1 MLWKKCSATR
11 ENLKY
16 VSTAIRSWRQFLAT
30 VTIIFASDFHGNEMV
45 WRKFLNSA
53 KMFKANW
60 LIMGG
65 DLTGKV
71 LTPIV
76 HQPDGTYKA
85 EFLDKTHTIE
95 PSGLEKF
102 RTLVKDHCYIPYVCD
117 QKQFEELNQASQD
130 DIEKIFAKLECQTL
144 QEWLD
149 LIPKK
154 LTKDVKVLIHP
165 GNDDKF
171 ELDDVLKAS
180 QYVTYAEETV
190 VNLDGEHEAAC
201 LGWSNPTPWNSP
213 RECSEEELMV
223 KLEKLV
229 SQVQSFETSLFCLH
243 CPPYESQIDQ
253 APQLDK
259 NFRPI
264 MEGGR
269 PKLIPVG
276 SKSVRT
282 IIEKCQP
289 LLGLH
294 GHIHECR
301 GWMNIGRTRCM
312 NPGSEYT
319 EGILS
324 AFLIEIDGTKIRRLQ
339 RVEG

>member
-1 MLWKKCSATR
+1 MAKVR
-11 ENLKY
+11 
-16 VSTAIRSWRQFLAT
+16 IM
-30 VTIIFASDFHGNEMV
+30 FASDFHGNEEV

-53 KMFKANW
+53 NMFKVNW

-76 HQPDGTYKA
+76 LQPDGTYKA
-85 EFLDKTHTIE
+85 DFLDKSQTIE
-95 PSGLEKF
+95 SAKLEDF
-102 RTLVKDHCYIPYVCD
+102 RRLVKDHCYIPYVCD
-117 QKQFEELNQASQD
+117 QKEFEELKQAPQD
-130 DIEKIFAKLECQTL
+130 EVEKIFARLECQTL

-149 LIPKK
+149 IIPKK

-180 QYVTYAEETV
+180 PYVTYAEESV
-190 VNLDGEHEAAC
+190 VDLDGEHEAAC

-229 SQVQSFETSLFCLH
+229 PHVKNVKNSLFCLH
-243 CPPYESQIDQ
+243 CPPFESQIDQ

-259 NFRPI
+259 NFRPV

-276 SKSVRT
+276 SKSVRAV
-282 IIEKCQP
+282 IEKYQP
-289 LLGLH
+289 LLGMH

-301 GWMNIGRTRCM
+301 GFMNIGRTRCM

-324 AFLIEIDGTKIRRLQ
+324 AFLIEIDGEKIRRLQ

>member
-1 MLWKKCSATR
+1 
-11 ENLKY
+11 
-16 VSTAIRSWRQFLAT
+16 LAK
-30 VTIIFASDFHGNEMV
+30 VRIVFASDFHGSEVV

-53 KMFKANW
+53 KVLKANW

-76 HQPDGTYKA
+76 KQPDGTYKA
-85 EFLDKTHTIE
+85 DFLDKTHEIQ
-95 PSGLEKF
+95 PDKLEDF
-102 RTLVKDHCYIPYVCD
+102 RKLVREHCYIPYVCS
-117 QKQFEELNQASQD
+117 QKEFEDLNAASQD
-130 DIEKIFAKLECQTL
+130 QIEEIFAILECKTL

-149 LIPKK
+149 LVPKRVPN
-154 LTKDVKVLIHP
+154 DVKVLIHP

-171 ELDDVLKAS
+171 ELDDVIKS
-180 QYVTYAEETV
+180 SPYVTYAEESV

-201 LGWSNPTPWNSP
+201 CGWSNPTPWNSP

-223 KLEKLV
+223 KLEKMA
-229 SQVQSFETSLFCLH
+229 SQVHNPERAVFCLH

-259 NFRPI
+259 DFRPV

-276 SKSVRT
+276 SKSVRA
-282 IIEKCQP
+282 IIEKYQP
-289 LLGLH
+289 LLGMH

-301 GWMNIGRTRCM
+301 GWMKIGRTQCM

-324 AFLIEIDGTKIRRLQ
+324 AYLIEIDGEKIKRLQ
-339 RVEG
+339 RVEA

>member
-1 MLWKKCSATR
+1 MAKVR
-11 ENLKY
+11 I
-16 VSTAIRSWRQFLAT
+16 V
-30 VTIIFASDFHGNEMV
+30 FASDFHGSEMV

-53 KMFKANW
+53 SIFKCNW

-65 DLTGKV
+65 DLTGKI

-76 HQPDGTYKA
+76 LQPDGTYTA
-85 EFLDKTHTIE
+85 EFLGQTHAIQAA
-95 PSGLEKF
+95 GLEDF
-102 RTLVKDHCYIPYVCD
+102 RKLVKEHCYIPYVCD
-117 QKQFEELNQASQD
+117 QRQFEELKQASQE
-130 DIEKIFAKLECQTL
+130 DIEKIFAELECQTL
-144 QEWLD
+144 SEWLD
-149 LIPKK
+149 IIPKK
-154 LTKDVKVLIHP
+154 LNSEVKVLIHP

-171 ELDDVLKAS
+171 ELDDIIKANP
-180 QYVTYAEETV
+180 YATYAEESV
-190 VNLDGEHEAAC
+190 INLDGEHEAAC

-223 KLEKLV
+223 KLETLA
-229 SQVQSFETSLFCLH
+229 SHVQNVDRALFCLH

-253 APQLDK
+253 AQMLDK
-259 NFRPI
+259 DFRPV

-269 PKLIPVG
+269 PKMIPVG
-276 SKSVRT
+276 SKSVRA
-282 IIEKCQP
+282 IIEKYQP

-301 GWMNIGRTRCM
+301 GFMNIGRTRCM

-324 AFLIEIDGTKIRRLQ
+324 AYLIEIDSEKIKRLQ

>member
-1 MLWKKCSATR
+1 
-11 ENLKY
+11 
-16 VSTAIRSWRQFLAT
+16 
-30 VTIIFASDFHGNEMV
+30 MV

-53 KMFKANW
+53 SIFKCNW

-65 DLTGKV
+65 DLTGKI
-71 LTPIV
+71 LIPIV
-76 HQPDGTYKA
+76 LQTDGSYTADFLGQPRSIQA
-85 EFLDKTHTIE
+85 AN
-95 PSGLEKF
+95 LENF
-102 RTLVKDHCYIPYVCD
+102 RKEVKEHCYIPYVCD
-117 QKQFEELNQASQD
+117 QAQFNLLKEALQD
-130 DIEKIFAKLECQTL
+130 EIERIFADLECKTL
-144 QEWLD
+144 KEWLD

-154 LTKDVKVLIHP
+154 IPSDVKVLIHP

-171 ELDDVLKAS
+171 ELDDVIKAS
-180 QYVTYAEETV
+180 PYATYAEETV
-190 VNLDGEHEAAC
+190 VDLDGEHEAAC
-201 LGWSNPTPWNSP
+201 LGWSNPTPWHSP

-229 SQVQSFETSLFCLH
+229 PQVHNVDRSLFCLH

-259 NFRPI
+259 NFRLV

-269 PKLIPVG
+269 PKIIPVG
-276 SKSVRT
+276 SKSVRA
-282 IIEKCQP
+282 IIEKYQP

-301 GWMNIGRTRCM
+301 GFMNIGRTRCM

-324 AFLIEIDGTKIRRLQ
+324 AYLIEIDGEKIKRLQ

>member
-1 MLWKKCSATR
+1 MSNVR
-11 ENLKY
+11 I
-16 VSTAIRSWRQFLAT
+16 V
-30 VTIIFASDFHGNEMV
+30 FASDFHGNEQV

-53 KMFKANW
+53 KIFKANW

-65 DLTGKV
+65 DLTGKI

-76 HQPDGTYKA
+76 LQPDGTYKA
-85 EFLDKTHTIE
+85 DFLDKTHTIQAAN
-95 PSGLEKF
+95 LEDF
-102 RTLVKDHCYIPYVCD
+102 RKLVKDHCYIPYVCD
-117 QKQFEELNQASQD
+117 QKQYEELEHASQ
-130 DIEKIFAKLECQTL
+130 EKVEEIFARLECETMR
-144 QEWLD
+144 EWLD
-149 LIPKK
+149 LIPKRVE
-154 LTKDVKVLIHP
+154 KDVKVLVHP

-171 ELDDVLKAS
+171 ELDQVIKS
-180 QYVTYAEETV
+180 SPYCMFAEESV
-190 VNLDGEHEAAC
+190 VSLDSQHEAAC

-213 RECSEEELMV
+213 RECSEEELMA
-223 KLEKLV
+223 KLEKMV
-229 SQVQSFETSLFCLH
+229 SQVHNMKNALFCLH
-243 CPPYESQIDQ
+243 CPPFESQIDN
-253 APQLDK
+253 APLLDK
-259 NFRPI
+259 DFKPV

-269 PKLIPVG
+269 PVYIPVG
-276 SKSVRT
+276 SKSVRA

-301 GWMNIGRTRCM
+301 GWMKIGRTQCM

-324 AFLIEIDGTKIRRLQ
+324 AYLIEIQDEKIKRLQ

>member
-1 MLWKKCSATR
+1 M
-11 ENLKY
+11 
-16 VSTAIRSWRQFLAT
+16 AT
-30 VTIIFASDFHGNEMV
+30 VRIVFASDFHGNEQV

-53 KMFKANW
+53 KIFKANW

-76 HQPDGTYKA
+76 LQGDGTYKA
-85 EFLDKTHTIE
+85 DFLEQTHTIQPGE
-95 PSGLEKF
+95 LENFKKQV
-102 RTLVKDHCYIPYVCD
+102 REHCYIPYVCD
-117 QKQFEELNQASQD
+117 EKQFEELQSAPQD
-130 DIEKIFAKLECQTL
+130 KVEDIFAKLECETL
-144 QEWLD
+144 KEWLD

-154 LTKDVKVLIHP
+154 LTGDPKDVKVLIHP

-171 ELDDVLKAS
+171 ELDDVIKS
-180 QYVTYAEETV
+180 SPYCTFAEESAV
-190 VNLDGEHEAAC
+190 SLDGEHEAAC
-201 LGWSNPTPWNSP
+201 VGWSNPTPWNSP
-213 RECSEEELMV
+213 RECSEEELMS
-223 KLEKLV
+223 KLEKTV
-229 SQVQSFETSLFCLH
+229 SQVKNLKNSLFCLH
-243 CPPYESQIDQ
+243 CPPFESQIDN
-253 APQLDK
+253 APKLDK
-259 NFRPI
+259 DFRPV

-269 PKLIPVG
+269 PVYIPVG
-276 SKSVRT
+276 SKSVRA
-282 IIEKCQP
+282 IIEKYQP

-301 GWMNIGRTRCM
+301 GWMKIGRTQCM

-324 AFLIEIDGTKIRRLQ
+324 AYLIEIDGEKIKRLQ

>member
-1 MLWKKCSATR
+1 
-11 ENLKY
+11 
-16 VSTAIRSWRQFLAT
+16 LAK
-30 VTIIFASDFHGNEMV
+30 VRIVFASDFHGSEVV

-53 KMFKANW
+53 KVLKANW

-76 HQPDGTYKA
+76 KQPDGTYKA
-85 EFLDKTHTIE
+85 DFLDKTHEIQ
-95 PSGLEKF
+95 PDKLQDF
-102 RTLVKDHCYIPYVCD
+102 RKLVREHCYIPYVCN
-117 QKQFEELNQASQD
+117 QREFEELNAASQD
-130 DIEKIFAKLECQTL
+130 QIEKIFADLECKTL

-149 LIPKK
+149 LVPKRVPN
-154 LTKDVKVLIHP
+154 DVKVLIHP

-171 ELDDVLKAS
+171 ELDDVIKS
-180 QYVTYAEETV
+180 SPYVTYAEESV

-201 LGWSNPTPWNSP
+201 CGWSNPTPWNSP

-223 KLEKLV
+223 KLEKMA
-229 SQVQSFETSLFCLH
+229 SQVHNPDRAVFCLH

-259 NFRPI
+259 DFRPV

-276 SKSVRT
+276 SKSVRA
-282 IIEKCQP
+282 IIEKYQP
-289 LLGLH
+289 LLGMH

-301 GWMNIGRTRCM
+301 GWMKIGRTQCM

-324 AFLIEIDGTKIRRLQ
+324 AYLIEIDDEKIKRLQ
-339 RVEG
+339 RVEA

>member
-1 MLWKKCSATR
+1 
-11 ENLKY
+11 
-16 VSTAIRSWRQFLAT
+16 
-30 VTIIFASDFHGNEMV
+30 MV

-53 KMFKANW
+53 NMFKVNW

-65 DLTGKV
+65 DLTGKI

-76 HQPDGTYKA
+76 LQPDGTYKA
-85 EFLDKTHTIE
+85 EFLGQTRSIQA
-95 PSGLEKF
+95 SGLEEF
-102 RTLVKDHCYIPYVCD
+102 RKLVKDHCYLPYVCD
-117 QKQFEELNQASQD
+117 QKQFEELEKAPQD
-130 DIEKIFAKLECQTL
+130 EIENIFADLECKTL
-144 QEWLD
+144 KEWLD
-149 LIPKK
+149 FIPKK
-154 LTKDVKVLIHP
+154 LPGDVKVLIHP

-171 ELDDVLKAS
+171 ELDDVIKS
-180 QYVTYAEETV
+180 DPHVTYAEEMV
-190 VNLDGEHEAAC
+190 IDLDGEHEAAC

-213 RECSEEELMV
+213 RECSEEELMA

-229 SQVQSFETSLFCLH
+229 AQVQRVDRSLFCLH
-243 CPPYESQIDQ
+243 CPPFESQIDQ
-253 APQLDK
+253 APLLDK
-259 NFRPI
+259 DLRPV

-301 GWMNIGRTRCM
+301 GFMNIGRTKCM

-324 AFLIEIDGTKIRRLQ
+324 AYLIELDGEKIKRLQ

>member
-1 MLWKKCSATR
+1 
-11 ENLKY
+11 
-16 VSTAIRSWRQFLAT
+16 LAK
-30 VTIIFASDFHGNEMV
+30 VRIVFASDFHGNETV

-53 KMFKANW
+53 KLFNANW

-65 DLTGKV
+65 DLTGKI

-76 HQPDGTYKA
+76 LQPDGTYKA
-85 EFLDKTHTIE
+85 DFLDQTHTVQAGE
-95 PSGLEKF
+95 VENFKK
-102 RTLVKDHCYIPYVCD
+102 LVREHCYIPYVCD
-117 QKQFEELNQASQD
+117 QKQFEELQSASQD
-130 DIEKIFAKLECQTL
+130 KIEDIFAKLECETL
-144 QEWLD
+144 KDWLD

-154 LTKDVKVLIHP
+154 LTGDLKDVKVLIHP

-171 ELDDVLKAS
+171 ELDDVIKS
-180 QYVTYAEETV
+180 NPYCTYAEESV
-190 VNLDGEHEAAC
+190 VALDNEHEAAC

-213 RECSEEELMV
+213 RECSEEELMA
-223 KLEKLV
+223 KLEKTV
-229 SQVQSFETSLFCLH
+229 SQVKNVPNALFCLH
-243 CPPYESQIDQ
+243 CPPYESQIDN
-253 APQLDK
+253 APKLDK
-259 NFRPI
+259 DLRPV

-269 PKLIPVG
+269 PVIIPVG
-276 SKSVRT
+276 SKSVRA
-282 IIEKCQP
+282 IIEKYQP

-301 GWMNIGRTRCM
+301 GWMKIGRTQCM

-324 AFLIEIDGTKIRRLQ
+324 AYLIEIDGEKIKRLQ

>member
-1 MLWKKCSATR
+1 
-11 ENLKY
+11 
-16 VSTAIRSWRQFLAT
+16 LAK
-30 VTIIFASDFHGNEMV
+30 VRIIFASDFHGNEMV

-53 KMFKANW
+53 SMFKCNW

-76 HQPDGTYKA
+76 LQPDGTYKA
-85 EFLDKTHTIE
+85 DFLGQTHTIQA
-95 PSGLEKF
+95 SGLEDF
-102 RTLVKDHCYIPYVCD
+102 RRLVKDHCYIPYVCD
-117 QKQFEELNQASQD
+117 QKQFEALEKAPQD
-130 DIEKIFAKLECQTL
+130 EIENIFADLECKTL
-144 QEWLD
+144 KEWLD
-149 LIPKK
+149 IIPKK
-154 LTKDVKVLIHP
+154 LTNDVKVLIHP

-171 ELDDVLKAS
+171 ELDEVIKANS
-180 QYVTYAEETV
+180 YVTYAEESV
-190 VNLDGEHEAAC
+190 VSLDGEHEAAC

-213 RECSEEELMV
+213 RECSEEELMT
-223 KLEKLV
+223 KLEKLA
-229 SQVQSFETSLFCLH
+229 SQVQNVDRSLFCLH

-253 APQLDK
+253 APLLDK
-259 NFRPI
+259 DLRPV

-276 SKSVRT
+276 SKSVRA
-282 IIEKCQP
+282 IIEKYQP

-301 GWMNIGRTRCM
+301 GFMNIGRTRCM

-324 AFLIEIDGTKIRRLQ
+324 AYLIEIDGEKIKRLQ

>member
-1 MLWKKCSATR
+1 
-11 ENLKY
+11 
-16 VSTAIRSWRQFLAT
+16 LAK
-30 VTIIFASDFHGNEMV
+30 VRIVFASDFHGSEVV

-53 KMFKANW
+53 NVLKANW

-76 HQPDGTYKA
+76 KQPDGTYKA
-85 EFLDKTHTIE
+85 DFLDKTEAIQ
-95 PSGLEKF
+95 PDKLEDF
-102 RTLVKDHCYIPYVCD
+102 RKLVREHCYIPYVCSERE
-117 QKQFEELNQASQD
+117 FEELNAASQD
-130 DIEKIFAKLECQTL
+130 QIEKIFAVLECKTL

-149 LIPKK
+149 LVPKRVPN
-154 LTKDVKVLIHP
+154 DVKVLIHP

-171 ELDDVLKAS
+171 ELDDVIKS
-180 QYVTYAEETV
+180 SPYVTYAEESV

-201 LGWSNPTPWNSP
+201 CGWSNPTPWNSP

-223 KLEKLV
+223 KLEKMA
-229 SQVQSFETSLFCLH
+229 SQVHNPDRAVFCLH

-259 NFRPI
+259 NFRPV

-282 IIEKCQP
+282 IIEKYQP
-289 LLGLH
+289 LLGMH

-301 GWMNIGRTRCM
+301 GWMKIGKTQCM

-324 AFLIEIDGTKIRRLQ
+324 AYLIEIDGGKIKRLQ
-339 RVEG
+339 RVEA

>member
-1 MLWKKCSATR
+1 MAKVR
-11 ENLKY
+11 I
-16 VSTAIRSWRQFLAT
+16 V
-30 VTIIFASDFHGNEMV
+30 FASDFHGNLVV

-53 KMFKANW
+53 RMFKCDW

-76 HQPDGTYKA
+76 LQPDGTYRS
-85 EFLDKTHTIE
+85 EFLGETHTIQA
-95 PSGLEKF
+95 SGLEDF

-117 QKQFEELNQASQD
+117 QKQFDWLNQASQD
-130 DIEKIFAKLECQTL
+130 DVEKIFAELECQTL
-144 QEWLD
+144 KEWLD

-154 LTKDVKVLIHP
+154 LTSDVKVLIHP

-171 ELDDVLKAS
+171 ELDDVIKAS
-180 QYVTYAEETV
+180 PYVTYAEESV

-213 RECSEEELMV
+213 RECSEEELSE
-223 KLEKLV
+223 KLEKLA
-229 SQVQSFETSLFCLH
+229 SKVQNVDRSVFCLH
-243 CPPYESQIDQ
+243 CPPFESQIDQ
-253 APQLDK
+253 APLLDK
-259 NFRPI
+259 DLRPVY
-264 MEGGR
+264 EGGR
-269 PKLIPVG
+269 PVYIAVG
-276 SKSVRT
+276 SKAVRD
-282 IIEKCQP
+282 IIEKYQP
-289 LLGLH
+289 LLGMH

-301 GWMNIGRTRCM
+301 GFMNIGRTKCM

-324 AFLIEIDGTKIRRLQ
+324 AYLIELDGVNIRKLQ

>member
-1 MLWKKCSATR
+1 M
-11 ENLKY
+11 
-16 VSTAIRSWRQFLAT
+16 AT
-30 VTIIFASDFHGNEMV
+30 VRIIFASDFHGNEQV

-53 KMFKANW
+53 KIFKANW

-76 HQPDGTYKA
+76 LQGDGTYKA
-85 EFLDKTHTIE
+85 DFMDKTHIVPAGE
-95 PSGLEKF
+95 LENFKKQV
-102 RTLVKDHCYIPYVCD
+102 REHCYIPYVCD
-117 QKQFEELNQASQD
+117 EKQFEELQSAPQD
-130 DIEKIFAKLECQTL
+130 KVEDIFAKLECETL
-144 QEWLD
+144 KEWLD

-154 LTKDVKVLIHP
+154 LTGDLKDVKVLIHP

-171 ELDDVLKAS
+171 ELDDVIKNS
-180 QYVTYAEETV
+180 PYCTFAEESAV
-190 VNLDGEHEAAC
+190 SLDGEHEAAC
-201 LGWSNPTPWNSP
+201 VGWSNPTPWNSP
-213 RECSEEELMV
+213 RECSEEELMS
-223 KLEKLV
+223 KLEKTV
-229 SQVQSFETSLFCLH
+229 SQVKNVKNSLFCLH
-243 CPPYESQIDQ
+243 CPPFESQIDN
-253 APQLDK
+253 APKLDK
-259 NFRPI
+259 DFRPV

-269 PKLIPVG
+269 PVYIPVG
-276 SKSVRT
+276 SKSVRA
-282 IIEKCQP
+282 IIEKYQP

-301 GWMNIGRTRCM
+301 GWMKIGRTQCM

-324 AFLIEIDGTKIRRLQ
+324 AYLIEMDGEKIKRLQ

>member
-1 MLWKKCSATR
+1 L
-11 ENLKY
+11 
-16 VSTAIRSWRQFLAT
+16 AIVRI
-30 VTIIFASDFHGNEMV
+30 VFASDFHGNEQV

-53 KMFKANW
+53 KIFKANW

-76 HQPDGTYKA
+76 LQPDGTYKA
-85 EFLDKTHTIE
+85 DFLDKTNTIQPGE
-95 PSGLEKF
+95 VEDFKK
-102 RTLVKDHCYIPYVCD
+102 LVREHCYIPYVCD
-117 QKQFEELNQASQD
+117 QKQFEELQQAPQ
-130 DIEKIFAKLECQTL
+130 EKVEEIFAELECQTL
-144 QEWLD
+144 KEWLD

-154 LTKDVKVLIHP
+154 LTDDVKVLIHP

-171 ELDDVLKAS
+171 ELDDVIKNS
-180 QYVTYAEETV
+180 PYCTFAEESV

-213 RECSEEELMV
+213 RECSEDELMA
-223 KLEKLV
+223 KLEKLALNV
-229 SQVQSFETSLFCLH
+229 KNVKSALFCLH
-243 CPPYESQIDQ
+243 CPPFESQIDN
-253 APQLDK
+253 APKLDK
-259 NFRPI
+259 DLRPV

-269 PKLIPVG
+269 PVYIPVG
-276 SKSVRT
+276 SKSVRA
-282 IIEKCQP
+282 IIEKYQP

-301 GWMNIGRTRCM
+301 GWMKIGRTQCM

-324 AFLIEIDGTKIRRLQ
+324 GYLIEIDGEKIKRLQ
-339 RVEG
+339 RIEG

>member
-1 MLWKKCSATR
+1 
-11 ENLKY
+11 
-16 VSTAIRSWRQFLAT
+16 LAK
-30 VTIIFASDFHGNEMV
+30 VRILFASDFHGNEMV

-53 KMFKANW
+53 SIFKANW

-76 HQPDGTYKA
+76 TQQDGMYKA
-85 EFLDKTHTIE
+85 EFLSKTHTIE

-117 QKQFEELNQASQD
+117 QKQFEELNQATQD
-130 DIEKIFAKLECQTL
+130 DIEKIFARLECQTL
-144 QEWLD
+144 QEWVD
-149 LIPKK
+149 MIPKK
-154 LTKDVKVLIHP
+154 LTKDVHVLIHP

-171 ELDDVLKAS
+171 ELDDVLKRS
-180 QYVTYAEETV
+180 PYLTYAEESV

-213 RECSEEELMV
+213 RECSEDELMV
-223 KLEKLV
+223 MLEKLV
-229 SQVQSFETSLFCLH
+229 SQVKNVDRSLFCLH
-243 CPPYESQIDQ
+243 CPPFESQIDQ
-253 APQLDK
+253 APLLDK
-259 NFRPI
+259 DLRPVLQ
-264 MEGGR
+264 GGR
-269 PKLIPVG
+269 PVYIPVG
-276 SKSVRT
+276 SKSVRS
-282 IIEKCQP
+282 IIEKYQP
-289 LLGLH
+289 LLGMH

-301 GWMNIGRTRCM
+301 GFMRIGRTQCM

-324 AFLIEIDGTKIRRLQ
+324 AYLIELDGVKIKKLQ

>member
-1 MLWKKCSATR
+1 MAKVR
-11 ENLKY
+11 I
-16 VSTAIRSWRQFLAT
+16 V
-30 VTIIFASDFHGNEMV
+30 FASDFHGNEMV

-53 KMFKANW
+53 NMFKCNW

-76 HQPDGTYKA
+76 LQPDGTYKA
-85 EFLDKTHTIE
+85 DFLDQTHTIQA
-95 PSGLEKF
+95 SGLEAF

-117 QKQFEELNQASQD
+117 QNQFETLEKAPQD
-130 DIEKIFAKLECQTL
+130 QIEKIFADLECQTL
-144 QEWLD
+144 KEWLD
-149 LIPKK
+149 IIPKK
-154 LTKDVKVLIHP
+154 LTNDVKVLIHP

-171 ELDDVLKAS
+171 ELDEVIKGDPH
-180 QYVTYAEETV
+180 VTFAEESV
-190 VNLDGEHEAAC
+190 VSLDEEHEAAC

-213 RECSEEELMV
+213 RECSEEELMT
-223 KLEKLV
+223 KLEKV
-229 SQVQSFETSLFCLH
+229 ASQVQNVDRSLFCLH

-253 APQLDK
+253 APLLDK
-259 NFRPI
+259 DLRPV

-276 SKSVRT
+276 SKSVRA
-282 IIEKCQP
+282 IIEKYQP

-301 GWMNIGRTRCM
+301 GFMNIGRTRCM

-324 AFLIEIDGTKIRRLQ
+324 AYLIEIDGEKIKRLQ

>member
-1 MLWKKCSATR
+1 MTKVRIL
-11 ENLKY
+11 
-16 VSTAIRSWRQFLAT
+16 
-30 VTIIFASDFHGNEMV
+30 FASDFHGNEQV

-53 KMFKANW
+53 SIFKCNW

-65 DLTGKV
+65 DLTGKI

-76 HQPDGTYKA
+76 AQPDETYRADFLGQTQTIQPSKLE
-85 EFLDKTHTIE
+85 EFRKN
-95 PSGLEKF
+95 
-102 RTLVKDHCYIPYVCD
+102 VKDHCYIPYVCN
-117 QKQFEELNQASQD
+117 QKQFDELNKASQD
-130 DIEKIFAKLECQTL
+130 EIEKVFAKLECQTL

-149 LIPKK
+149 LVPKK

-171 ELDDVLKAS
+171 ELDEMIKAS
-180 QYVTYAEETV
+180 PYVTYAEESV
-190 VNLDGEHEAAC
+190 VDLDGEHEAAC

-213 RECSEEELMV
+213 RECSEEELMA
-223 KLEKLV
+223 KLERLA
-229 SQVQSFETSLFCLH
+229 SQVHNVDRSLFCLH
-243 CPPYESQIDQ
+243 CPPFESQIDQ
-253 APQLDK
+253 APLLD
-259 NFRPI
+259 NDLRPV

-269 PKLIPVG
+269 PVIVPVG
-276 SKSVRT
+276 SKSVRK
-282 IIEKCQP
+282 IIEKYQP

-301 GWMNIGRTRCM
+301 GFMNIGRTQCM

-319 EGILS
+319 EGLLS
-324 AFLIEIDGTKIRRLQ
+324 AYLIEIDGLKLRKLQ

>member
-1 MLWKKCSATR
+1 MALNQSLVKVR
-11 ENLKY
+11 IL
-16 VSTAIRSWRQFLAT
+16 
-30 VTIIFASDFHGNEMV
+30 FASDFHGNEQV

-53 KMFKANW
+53 SIFKCNW

-76 HQPDGTYKA
+76 SQPDGTYKA
-85 EFLDKTHTIE
+85 DFLDRTHTIQ
-95 PSGLEKF
+95 PSKLEEF
-102 RTLVKDHCYIPYVCD
+102 RKTVKDHCYIPYVCD
-117 QKQFEELNQASQD
+117 QKQFAELNQASQD
-130 DIEKIFAKLECQTL
+130 EIEKIFAKLECQTL

-154 LTKDVKVLIHP
+154 LTKEVKVLVHP

-171 ELDDVLKAS
+171 ELDTVLKS
-180 QYVTYAEETV
+180 SPHVTYAEESV
-190 VNLDGEHEAAC
+190 VDLDGEHEAAC

-213 RECSEEELMV
+213 RECPEEMLMA
-223 KLEKLV
+223 KLEKIA
-229 SQVQSFETSLFCLH
+229 SQVHNVDRSLFCLH

-253 APQLDK
+253 APLLDK
-259 NFRPI
+259 NLKPV
-264 MEGGR
+264 MQGGR
-269 PKLIPVG
+269 PVIIPVG
-276 SKSVRT
+276 SRSVRS
-282 IIEKCQP
+282 IIEKYQP

-301 GWMNIGRTRCM
+301 GFMNIGRTRCL

-319 EGILS
+319 EGLLS
-324 AFLIEIDGTKIRRLQ
+324 AYLIEIEGLKIRKLQ

>member
-1 MLWKKCSATR
+1 M
-11 ENLKY
+11 
-16 VSTAIRSWRQFLAT
+16 AT
-30 VTIIFASDFHGNEMV
+30 VRIVFASDFHGNEQV

-53 KMFKANW
+53 QIFKANW

-65 DLTGKV
+65 DLTGKI

-76 HQPDGTYKA
+76 LQSDGTYEA
-85 EFLDKTHTIE
+85 DFLDKTHTIQAAD
-95 PSGLEKF
+95 LENF
-102 RTLVKDHCYIPYVCD
+102 RKLVKENCYIPYVCD
-117 QKQFEELNQASQD
+117 QKQFEELQQAPQD
-130 DIEKIFAKLECQTL
+130 KIEEVFAKLECETL
-144 QEWLD
+144 KEWLD

-154 LTKDVKVLIHP
+154 LTNDVKVLIHP

-171 ELDDVLKAS
+171 ELDEVIKS
-180 QYVTYAEETV
+180 SPYCTFAEESV

-201 LGWSNPTPWNSP
+201 VGWSNPTPWNSP
-213 RECSEEELMV
+213 RECSEEELMS
-223 KLEKLV
+223 KLEKV
-229 SQVQSFETSLFCLH
+229 ASEVQNVKNALFCLH
-243 CPPYESQIDQ
+243 CPPFESQIDN
-253 APQLDK
+253 APKLDK
-259 NFRPI
+259 DFRPV

-269 PKLIPVG
+269 PVYIPVG
-276 SKSVRT
+276 SKSVRA

-301 GWMNIGRTRCM
+301 GWMKIGRTQCM

-324 AFLIEIDGTKIRRLQ
+324 AYLIEIDGEKIKRLQ

>member
-1 MLWKKCSATR
+1 MGEHSA
-11 ENLKY
+11 
-16 VSTAIRSWRQFLAT
+16 WRQYLAK
-30 VTIIFASDFHGNEMV
+30 VRIVFASDFHGSEVV

-53 KMFKANW
+53 NVLKANW
-60 LIMGG
+60 LVMGG

-76 HQPDGTYKA
+76 KQPDGTYTA
-85 EFLDKTHTIE
+85 DFLEKTHTIQ
-95 PSGLEKF
+95 PDTLEDF
-102 RTLVKDHCYIPYVCD
+102 RKLVREHCYIPYVCD
-117 QKQFEELNQASQD
+117 QRQFEELNAASQD
-130 DIEKIFAKLECQTL
+130 QIEKIFADLECKTL

-149 LIPKK
+149 LVPKK
-154 LTKDVKVLIHP
+154 VPNDVKVLIHP

-171 ELDDVLKAS
+171 ELDDVIKS
-180 QYVTYAEETV
+180 SPYVTYAEESV

-201 LGWSNPTPWNSP
+201 CGWSNPTPWNSP

-223 KLEKLV
+223 KLEKMA
-229 SQVQSFETSLFCLH
+229 SQVHNPDRAVFCLH

-259 NFRPI
+259 DFRPV

-282 IIEKCQP
+282 IIEKYQP
-289 LLGLH
+289 LLGMH

-301 GWMNIGRTRCM
+301 GWMKIGKTQCM

-324 AFLIEIDGTKIRRLQ
+324 AYLIEIDGDKIKRLQ
-339 RVEG
+339 RVEA

>member
-1 MLWKKCSATR
+1 MAKVRIL
-11 ENLKY
+11 
-16 VSTAIRSWRQFLAT
+16 
-30 VTIIFASDFHGNEMV
+30 FASDFHGNEQV

-53 KMFKANW
+53 SIFKANW

-76 HQPDGTYKA
+76 LQADGTYKA
-85 EFLDKTHTIE
+85 DFLDKPHTIQAA
-95 PSGLEKF
+95 GLEDF
-102 RTLVKDHCYIPYVCD
+102 RKLVKEHCYIPYVCD
-117 QKQFEELNQASQD
+117 QKQFEELQQAPQEKV
-130 DIEKIFAKLECQTL
+130 EKIFADLECETL
-144 QEWLD
+144 KEWLD

-154 LTKDVKVLIHP
+154 LTNDVKVLIHP

-171 ELDDVLKAS
+171 ELDDVIKS
-180 QYVTYAEETV
+180 SPYCTFAEESV
-190 VNLDGEHEAAC
+190 ISLDGEHEAAC
-201 LGWSNPTPWNSP
+201 VGWSNPTPWNSP
-213 RECSEEELMV
+213 RECSEEELMT
-223 KLEKLV
+223 KLEKV
-229 SQVQSFETSLFCLH
+229 ASQVQNVHGSLFCLH
-243 CPPYESQIDQ
+243 CPPFESQIDN
-253 APQLDK
+253 APLLDK
-259 NFRPI
+259 DFRPV

-269 PKLIPVG
+269 PVYVPVG
-276 SKSVRT
+276 SRSVRA

-301 GWMNIGRTRCM
+301 GWMKIGKTQCM

-324 AFLIEIDGTKIRRLQ
+324 GYLIEIDGEKIKRLQ

>member
-1 MLWKKCSATR
+1 MAKVR
-11 ENLKY
+11 
-16 VSTAIRSWRQFLAT
+16 
-30 VTIIFASDFHGNEMV
+30 IIFASDFHGNEMV

-53 KMFKANW
+53 SMFKCNW

-76 HQPDGTYKA
+76 LQSDGTYKA
-85 EFLDKTHTIE
+85 DFLGQTHTIQT
-95 PSGLEKF
+95 SGLEDF
-102 RTLVKDHCYIPYVCD
+102 RRLVKDHCYIPYVCD
-117 QKQFEELNQASQD
+117 LKQFEALEKAPQD
-130 DIEKIFAKLECQTL
+130 EIENIFADLECQTL
-144 QEWLD
+144 KEWLD
-149 LIPKK
+149 IIPKK
-154 LTKDVKVLIHP
+154 LTNDVKVLIHP

-171 ELDDVLKAS
+171 ELDEVIKANS
-180 QYVTYAEETV
+180 YVTYAEESV
-190 VNLDGEHEAAC
+190 VSLDGEHEAAC

-213 RECSEEELMV
+213 RECSEEELMT
-223 KLEKLV
+223 KLEKLA
-229 SQVQSFETSLFCLH
+229 SQVQNVDRSLFCLH

-253 APQLDK
+253 APLLDK
-259 NFRPI
+259 NLRQV

-276 SKSVRT
+276 SKSVRA

-301 GWMNIGRTRCM
+301 GFMNIGRTRCM

-324 AFLIEIDGTKIRRLQ
+324 AYLIEIDGEKIKRLQ

>member
-1 MLWKKCSATR
+1 
-11 ENLKY
+11 
-16 VSTAIRSWRQFLAT
+16 
-30 VTIIFASDFHGNEMV
+30 MV

-53 KMFKANW
+53 NMFKCNW

-76 HQPDGTYKA
+76 LQPDGTYKA
-85 EFLDKTHTIE
+85 DFLDQTHTIQA
-95 PSGLEKF
+95 SGLEAF

-117 QKQFEELNQASQD
+117 QNQFETLEKAPQD
-130 DIEKIFAKLECQTL
+130 QIEKIFADLECQTL
-144 QEWLD
+144 KEWLD
-149 LIPKK
+149 IIPKK
-154 LTKDVKVLIHP
+154 LTNDVKVLIHP

-171 ELDDVLKAS
+171 ELDEVIKGDPH
-180 QYVTYAEETV
+180 VTFAEESV
-190 VNLDGEHEAAC
+190 VSLDEEHEAAC

-213 RECSEEELMV
+213 RECSEEELMT
-223 KLEKLV
+223 KLEKV
-229 SQVQSFETSLFCLH
+229 ASQVQNVDRSLFCLH

-253 APQLDK
+253 APLLDK
-259 NFRPI
+259 DLRPV

-276 SKSVRT
+276 SKSVRA
-282 IIEKCQP
+282 IIEKYQP

-301 GWMNIGRTRCM
+301 GFMNIGRTRCM

-324 AFLIEIDGTKIRRLQ
+324 AYLIEIDGEKIKRLQ